1 MQPIT
6 IPKVNLSASEASH
19 YLGIGKTDLDVA
31 RVTGQFRGVTP
42 PPFIRL
48 GRSVRYR
55 IKDLDQ
61 WLESQP
67 AFTSNAQAEAK

>member
-1 MQPIT
+1 MKPIT

-19 YLGIGKTDLDVA
+19 YLNVSKSDLDVS
-31 RVTGQFRGVTP
+31 RLTGKFRGVTP

-67 AFTSNAQAEAK
+67 AFTSNAQEMVG